1 MELVFVGVVVVVV
14 LPLMVLVEVV
24 LSFHWVEVGVEQTL
38 KVVLLVVEEVQDLLA
53 GLLLMEAQ
61 EVLLMVVG
69 AVELKKEFISKAIK
83 TWVRSS

>member
-1 MELVFVGVVVVVV
+1 MFVGVVVVVV

-24 LSFHWVEVGVEQTL
+24 LSFHWVEVEVEQTL

-69 AVELKKEFISKAIK
+69 VVELKKEFISKAIK
-83 TWVRSS
+83 TWVRIS